1 MSTQYS
7 YLTCVPSRSGMWCI
21 WKKCTCQNKIT
32 LTYTPPNAQCCSHS
46 HTFLPFV
53 NPLHLLPP
61 IYFIMVSQGIANM
74 PGECFLLF
82 TGSHCQGEIF
92 YLFFLP
98 FPVTDPSASIF
109 HLLGE
114 SDCTKPLDSV
124 SYHCYTEPALAWK
137 VDHAVVKNGE
147 KPLTPTAHVVY
158 PTHPYRKRPG

>member
-1 MSTQYS
+1 MFPADQVCGAYEKNALVRIKSRWPTHHQTHSAVHTRTLSCHLSTPSTSFPQYIS
-7 YLTCVPSRSGMWCI
+7 SWWAKASLTCQASAFSCSLA
-21 WKKCTCQNKIT
+21 
-32 LTYTPPNAQCCSHS
+32 LTVRER
-46 HTFLPFV
+46 FF
-53 NPLHLLPP
+53 
-61 IYFIMVSQGIANM
+61 IY
-74 PGECFLLF
+74 
-82 TGSHCQGEIF
+82 
-92 YLFFLP
+92 FFLP